1 MLQITFL
8 SIYVM
13 VGSKNTA
20 KKGFCLLLR
29 PSILQLADMFENAS
43 GWGLERTFAKWVDQQ
58 PWRHCLPPVFQ
69 LLDYIYVD
77 LDLDIDRYTYIYIY
91 IYICLCRFAI
101 FECWCQNTS
110 YSGKDRFCYLM
121 RSRCK

>member
-1 MLQITFL
+1 
-8 SIYVM
+8 
-13 VGSKNTA
+13 
-20 KKGFCLLLR
+20 
-29 PSILQLADMFENAS
+29 MFENAS

-91 IYICLCRFAI
+91 IYVCVDLQYLNAGAKTHPTLEKTDSAI
-101 FECWCQNTS
+101 
-110 YSGKDRFCYLM
+110 
-121 RSRCK
+121 